1 MNDSI
6 PVFSKDNL
14 LYFRDE
20 KEGYMTLISKE
31 HPETME
37 LIINPTSKEILELC
51 DGKRTISNIYKTF
64 EEWYPKVSKQRLQLD
79 INKTF
84 STYSRLGII
93 KWKGGNPFID
103 EMREK
108 IGGDLSI
115 SVGYEEHLP
124 IIMDF
129 LNSFGIPTQE
139 YNIPDDYYF
148 YLNPIL
154 LPNQEYKDV
163 VIRQKLFSF
172 SEELFLL
179 REKDELSGL
188 VTIGVPIIQKG
199 KSKAGVINLII
210 IKKEDIIFKSLIKY
224 ALMIFPIF
232 SIVEPTKI
240 NFLSEKEDEDIISHL
255 KENGFVSEETRKN
268 EIGFNKDINLYSY
281 YYSEKF
287 IDYLKAKTKIKI

>member
-14 LYFRDE
+14 MYFRDE

-37 LIINPTSKEILELC
+37 LIINPTSKEILEFC
-51 DGKRTISNIYKTF
+51 DGNRTISDIYKAF
-64 EEWYPKVSKQRLQLD
+64 EEGYPDVSKKRLQLD
-79 INKTF
+79 INKTL

-93 KWKGGNPFID
+93 KWKGKNPFIN
-103 EMREK
+103 EMREE
-108 IGGDLSI
+108 IGGDFSI

-124 IIMDF
+124 VIMDF
-129 LNSFGIPTQE
+129 LNSFGIHEQE
-139 YNIPDDYYF
+139 YNIPDDFYF

-172 SEELFLL
+172 SEEFFIL
-179 REKDELSGL
+179 REKNKLLGL
-188 VTIGVPIIQKG
+188 ITMGVPIIQQG
-199 KSKAGVINLII
+199 KTKAGVINLIV
-210 IKKEDIIFKSLIKY
+210 IKKEDEIFKNLLEYI
-224 ALMIFPIF
+224 LRIFPMF

-240 NFLSEKEDEDIISHL
+240 KFFSEKKDKDIISHL
-255 KENGFVSEETRKN
+255 KENGFVLEGTLKN
-268 EIGFNKDINLYSY
+268 EIGFNRDITLYSY
-281 YYSEKF
+281 YYDEKF
-287 IDYLKAKTKIKI
+287 IGDLKAKLKIYA

>member
-6 PVFSKDNL
+6 PMFSKDNL
-14 LYFRDE
+14 MYFRDE

-51 DGKRTISNIYKTF
+51 DGKRSIPDIYKTF
-64 EEWYPKVSKQRLQLD
+64 EEWYPDVSKKRLQLD
-79 INKTF
+79 INKIL

-93 KWKGGNPFID
+93 KWKGKNPFID
-103 EMREK
+103 EMKEE
-108 IGGDLSI
+108 IGGDFSI

-124 IIMDF
+124 VIMDF
-129 LNSFGIPTQE
+129 LNSFGIPKQE
-139 YNIPDDYYF
+139 LYIPDDYYF

-172 SEELFLL
+172 SEEFFILRDKNKLL
-179 REKDELSGL
+179 GL
-188 VTIGVPIIQKG
+188 ITMGVPIIQKG
-199 KSKAGVINLII
+199 KSKAGVINLIV
-210 IKKEDIIFKSLIKY
+210 IKKEDKIFKNLLEYI
-224 ALMIFPIF
+224 LRIFPMF

-240 NFLSEKEDEDIISHL
+240 KFFSEKEDKDIISHL
-255 KENGFVSEETRKN
+255 KENGFVLEGTLKN
-268 EIGFNKDINLYSY
+268 EIGFNKNLTLYSY
-281 YYSEKF
+281 YYEEKF
-287 IDYLKAKTKIKI
+287 IKDLKAKLKIYA